1 MSFVFC
7 ELPFEDAEFSF
18 VTFVPYILENK
29 VMPNIGE
36 REREREREAILSGF
50 LLEIATSH

>member
-1 MSFVFC
+1 MLFVFC

-36 REREREREAILSGF
+36 REREREREKSDF
-50 LLEIATSH
+50 V